1 MSHFRLPRT
10 TRPIDQELP
19 NTIVLN
25 NDILD
30 PSDPMLSSQTSSS
43 SSSFISTDERHNNND
58 SNSSSSSSVVSS
70 ADSSD
75 SSTIL
80 APRQPTRVIASPDE
94 QRCWICFG
102 DSSDSQGKWVKP
114 CKCSLEAHQTCLLD
128 WIAENQKA
136 SPTKKVNC
144 PQCATP
150 YYLAQNNNVTL
161 ALLTVVDSLVRTGA
175 PYITVLGLGCSLL
188 ITCTTYGAFSVLT
201 LFGQRD
207 GERLIGNPNNWSYKT
222 WIGLPLI
229 PVILVSTKTRW
240 GDAILPVAAVSF
252 LRATGNNPLNIRL
265 TWPVSPALTITL
277 MPWIRLFYTNVY
289 RFAQRYLTKN
299 LSLQDASLLSS
310 STPPNTSNRSSRE
323 SSNDISDR
331 ERNLELDMI
340 NGRGTSSIGLS
351 LLGALLWPAISS
363 CMGGILN
370 RSKWIR
376 ANFPEPFQR
385 NVLGGCIFVVAKDI
399 GNLIYKYERIRQYRS
414 RRVKSYEE
422 VIKATSRRRHH

>member
-363 CMGGILN
+363 CMGG
-370 RSKWIR
+370 SKWIR